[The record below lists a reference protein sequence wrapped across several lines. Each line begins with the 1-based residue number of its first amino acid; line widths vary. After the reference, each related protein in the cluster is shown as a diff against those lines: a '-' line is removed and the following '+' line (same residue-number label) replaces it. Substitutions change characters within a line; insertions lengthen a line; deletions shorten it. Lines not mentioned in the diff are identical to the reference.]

1 MSGQIQKKDSRQNHE
16 KAGNALWTE
25 RNFWNMKHSV
35 VINDCRHAE
44 LSGYRQ
50 AGRNGGSQ
58 DSDAPAA
65 DGHQKDA
72 EESGGIQIPGHTA
85 QGDLFPDCQ
94 KDVKDQQDAAG
105 SVDHEADTPEAYRF
119 CQKSV
124 ETHHGRLQDARQ
136 KYKK

>member
-1 MSGQIQKKDSRQNHE
+1 
-16 KAGNALWTE
+16 
-25 RNFWNMKHSV
+25 MKHSV
-35 VINDCRHAE
+35 VINDCGHAE

-65 DGHQKDA
+65 DGHQKDT

-105 SVDHEADTPEAYRF
+105 SVDHEADPQRLTDSARSPLKLIMADCRMPARSTRNEYMVLDLLYLYFARFSVYCSWLHRYR
-119 CQKSV
+119 Q
-124 ETHHGRLQDARQ
+124 G
-136 KYKK
+136 